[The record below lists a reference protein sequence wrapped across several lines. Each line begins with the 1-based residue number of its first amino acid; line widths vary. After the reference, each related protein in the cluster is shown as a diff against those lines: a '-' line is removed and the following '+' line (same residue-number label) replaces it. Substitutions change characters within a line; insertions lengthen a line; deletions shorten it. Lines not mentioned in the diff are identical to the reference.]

1 MDTPICD
8 FAKQYAD
15 RDTLR
20 LHMPGHKGIGGEA
33 ERLDLTEIDGADVL
47 YHSQGIIRA
56 SEENAASLFG
66 TAKTVYSTEGSPL
79 GIRARL
85 YLAMLYGKQQG
96 RSPKLLAG
104 RNAHKTF
111 MTGAAL
117 LDLEVQW
124 LAPQEKE
131 SILSC
136 KITPENLEEALSA
149 TEDKPIGVYLT
160 NPDYLGNMIDIGS
173 LAEICHRHGVLLLVD
188 NAHGAYLRFLPRSL
202 HPMDLGADL
211 CCDSAHK
218 TLPVLTGGAYLHISK
233 TAPTFFREHAELAMS
248 LFASTSPSYLI
259 LESLDRANR
268 YLATDYAAKL
278 AFFSHEVTHM
288 KMRLQTKGFDL
299 IGNEALKLT
308 VAPKSYGYTGSEL
321 AAHLEKE
328 SIICEFSDP
337 DYVVMMLTPEPGIDA
352 LNKLEAV
359 LLSTEKRDPIRN
371 RAPAI
376 SPTDQKLSMR
386 EALFSPSEELPL
398 GACRGRILASASITC
413 PPAIPILIC
422 GEEITVEAIACMEYY
437 GITACRVVD
446 TTGAF
451 RRKTPQ

>member
-66 TAKTVYSTEGSPL
+66 TAKTVYSTEGSSL
-79 GIRARL
+79 GIRAML

-96 RSPKLLAG
+96 KSPKLLAG

-136 KITPENLEEALSA
+136 KITPENLEEALAS

-173 LAEICHRHGVLLLVD
+173 LAEVCHRHGVLLLVD

-233 TAPTFFREHAELAMS
+233 SAPTFFCQHAELAMS

-259 LESLDRANR
+259 LESLDRANH
-268 YLATDYAAKL
+268 YLSSDYAGKL
-278 AFFSHEVTHM
+278 ASFSHEVTHM

-321 AAHLEKE
+321 AARLEKE

-337 DYVVMMLTPEPGIDA
+337 DYVVMMLTPELDKDA
-352 LNKLEAV
+352 LRKVESAFFSIKKRVPIQEKAPIILPAV
-359 LLSTEKRDPIRN
+359 
-371 RAPAI
+371 
-376 SPTDQKLSMR
+376 QKLSMR

-398 GACRGRILASASITC
+398 SACRGRILAAASITC

-422 GEEITVEAIACMEYY
+422 GEEISAEAIACLEYY
-437 GITACRVVD
+437 DITTCRVVN
-446 TTGAF
+446 TTVF
-451 RRKTPQ
+451 SHRETPQ

>member
-47 YHSQGIIRA
+47 YHSQGIIQA

-66 TAKTVYSTEGSPL
+66 TAKTVYSTEGSSL
-79 GIRARL
+79 GIRAML

-136 KITPENLEEALSA
+136 KITPENLEEALSS

-160 NPDYLGNMIDIGS
+160 NPDYLGSMIDIGS
-173 LAEICHRHGVLLLVD
+173 LAEVCHRHGVLLLVD

-233 TAPTFFREHAELAMS
+233 SAPTFFCQHAELAMS

-259 LESLDRANR
+259 LESLDRANH
-268 YLATDYAAKL
+268 YLSSDYAGKL
-278 AFFSHEVTHM
+278 ASFSHEVTHM
-288 KMRLQTKGFDL
+288 KMRLQAKGFDL

-321 AAHLEKE
+321 AARLEKE

-337 DYVVMMLTPEPGIDA
+337 DYVVMMLTPELDKDA
-352 LNKLEAV
+352 LRKVESAFFSIKKRVPIQEKAPIIPPAV
-359 LLSTEKRDPIRN
+359 
-371 RAPAI
+371 
-376 SPTDQKLSMR
+376 QKLSMR

-398 GACRGRILASASITC
+398 SACRGRILATACITC

-422 GEEITVEAIACMEYY
+422 GEEISSEAIACLEYY
-437 GITACRVVD
+437 DITTCRVVN
-446 TTGAF
+446 TTVF
-451 RRKTPQ
+451 SHRETPQ